1 MSFFDNITEKAKQY
15 ANIAADKAKDVAE
28 AAADKARDVKETAQL
43 TMAIKS
49 EQREM
54 DKNYR
59 AIGQWFV
66 SEYQGEIPD
75 AVKDVVAAIEASKA
89 KVEEMEA
96 ALAETTELC
105 QVQWAGR
112 AGELQYVLVLCHR
125 KAGEAARD
133 ALKSFGFTATSFR
146 GWKGTARSN
155 IDQIEDRQRILSQEL
170 EACRARLAQEAGHQT
185 ALQICIDHD
194 AGYPTYGGERET
206 ALLYI
211 HVFSGGLGSGGT
223 AFRRRASALAVL
235 RRLGGH

>member
-15 ANIAADKAKDVAE
+15 ASIAADKAKDVAE

-96 ALAETTELC
+96 ALAEKPHTE
-105 QVQWAGR
+105 
-112 AGELQYVLVLCHR
+112 
-125 KAGEAARD
+125 
-133 ALKSFGFTATSFR
+133 
-146 GWKGTARSN
+146 
-155 IDQIEDRQRILSQEL
+155 IEI
-170 EACRARLAQEAGHQT
+170 T
-185 ALQICIDHD
+185 I
-194 AGYPTYGGERET
+194 
-206 ALLYI
+206 
-211 HVFSGGLGSGGT
+211 
-223 AFRRRASALAVL
+223 
-235 RRLGGH
+235 

>member
-15 ANIAADKAKDVAE
+15 ASIAADKAKDVAE

-96 ALAETTELC
+96 ALAAKSAADDEAVVKEDG
-105 QVQWAGR
+105 QVPQ
-112 AGELQYVLVLCHR
+112 
-125 KAGEAARD
+125 
-133 ALKSFGFTATSFR
+133 LKGCPVCGTATNSKFCPEC
-146 GWKGTARSN
+146 GAEV
-155 IDQIEDRQRILSQEL
+155 DPQPAAPADHVDEDPK
-170 EACRARLAQEAGHQT
+170 A
-185 ALQICIDHD
+185 
-194 AGYPTYGGERET
+194 
-206 ALLYI
+206 
-211 HVFSGGLGSGGT
+211 
-223 AFRRRASALAVL
+223 
-235 RRLGGH
+235 